1 MRQLLLL
8 TLLMLLGSAPI
19 VGQISM
25 LPLIHIADA
34 PRFAYRG
41 FILDTYVLPFWFTL
55 VLHKPAT
62 EPCLSCT
69 R

>member
-1 MRQLLLL
+1 MV
-8 TLLMLLGSAPI
+8 LGSAPI

-41 FILDTYVLPFWFTL
+41 FILDTCVLPFWFTL